1 MIRRPLILG
10 FAFGVFAVLLAPPPA
25 EAQASLGL
33 KAGVPDLSETVIEV
47 EDESPVGFFCRW
59 TPWCDPEGELNSPG
73 QREISAYVVQP

>member
-25 EAQASLGL
+25 EAQASLEL

-47 EDESPVGFFCRW
+47 EDNFYPSPIPEMNDSESRVGFFCRW
-59 TPWCDPEGELNSPG
+59 VPWCDPPKS
-73 QREISAYVVQP
+73 